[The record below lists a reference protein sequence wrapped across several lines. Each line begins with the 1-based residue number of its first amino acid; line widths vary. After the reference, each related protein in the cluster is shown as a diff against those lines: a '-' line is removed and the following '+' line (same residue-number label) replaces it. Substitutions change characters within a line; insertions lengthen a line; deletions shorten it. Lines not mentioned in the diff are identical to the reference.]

1 MSVVFVLPLED
12 VGQLKHKMEVSHGLL
27 VDAASAVEYEVGGE
41 EQREQK
47 YLDVGALALLER
59 SKSLGVD
66 DEAVLVAQFDKFWPD
81 PKSLGAS
88 VDGVP
93 NAKPVTPVEEDPIED
108 VALTCPVLAGDRNN
122 MEGGSFKCL

>member
-12 VGQLKHKMEVSHGLL
+12 VGQLKHKMEVFHGLL

-47 YLDVGALALLER
+47 YLDIGALALLQR
-59 SKSLGVD
+59 SKSLCVD
-66 DEAVLVAQFDKFWPD
+66 DEAVLVAQSDKFWPD
-81 PKSLGAS
+81 PKSLGAG

-108 VALTCPVLAGDRNN
+108 VALTCPVLASDRNN